1 MQAKFKRPRRIV
13 ACTLIAASTL
23 TTLVLAGGGAGAASA
38 ATHASKPAP
47 AVFLFPSAGNDGILA
62 YADKTGILQS
72 TLAKVNATAQFGG
85 TYTAG
90 SEEVTAFNAGA
101 LNVEGGANSV
111 IVGAIA
117 SGLKATIVAE
127 TGITALNT
135 AIVVPANSPIKNVKE
150 LAGHSVAV
158 NQNGHGEYEL
168 LLALQ
173 DAGVPF
179 SKVTREYLPTG
190 AAAAAFATGQLQA
203 WVPFATLLTG
213 ALKEG
218 ARVVEYEGQIKGD
231 DDDDPLA
238 ISTAFV
244 KAHPT
249 ATAALVNLYIK
260 LSKQEAAN
268 PVPFENVF
276 TSTGPTSL
284 SGSSLTEQYKIDRST
299 SPYHWLTATDRT
311 NIQNI
316 ANFFFKNGL
325 SLSDYNMSAYV
336 ASPAEEK
343 LLESE
348 TTSG

>member
-1 MQAKFKRPRRIV
+1 MQAKFKRPRKIV

-23 TTLVLAGGGAGAASA
+23 TTLVLAGTGGAGAA
-38 ATHASKPAP
+38 TRASKPAP
-47 AVFLFPSAGNDGILA
+47 AVFLFANAGNSGVLA
-62 YADKTGILQS
+62 YAEKTGLLQS

-127 TGITALNT
+127 TAPTPLNT
-135 AIVVPANSPIKNVKE
+135 AIVVPKNSPIKNVKE

-179 SKVTREYLPTG
+179 SKVTLQFLPTG
-190 AAAAAFATGQLQA
+190 AAAAAFATGQIQA

-213 ALKEG
+213 ALQEG
-218 ARVVEYEGQIKGD
+218 ARVIEYEGQIKGD
-231 DDDDPLA
+231 DDEDPLA

-244 KAHPT
+244 KAHPA

-260 LSKQEAAN
+260 LSKEEQAN
-268 PVPFENVF
+268 PAPFQNVF
-276 TSTGPTSL
+276 TTSGPTAVT
-284 SGSSLTEQYKIDRST
+284 GATLTEADKIAKS
-299 SPYHWLTATDRT
+299 SPPYHWLTATDRT
-311 NIQNI
+311 QVQEI
-316 ANFFFKNGL
+316 ADFFFKNNL

-348 TTSG
+348 KS